1 MERYV
6 ISLERHNLPELHV
19 VERLA
24 ATLGAEAFEVEVQ
37 RLASLHTIDFG
48 APVQSIAR
56 FTHPSLIGMSDAPF
70 DVLSRVCDQLV
81 IREPALLE
89 RPSYRC
95 RHSHGTALPLA
106 LWLDLVRF
114 AREEFDPAKW
124 DAEFLV
130 QKQRSGLSIREAFTP
145 RIAQGRLAVKLHLL
159 SPAHRPVQVTQ
170 DLANFWRSTYAEV
183 RKDLK
188 GRYPKHYWPDDPL
201 VAEATA
207 RAKPRK

>member
-1 MERYV
+1 MRNPRLLSEEEFTQMMCEFDQAGDWMRTQLRTQEPACMERHV
-6 ISLERHNLPELHV
+6 ISLERHNLPELEV

-37 RLASLHTIDFG
+37 RLASLHTIDLG

-130 QKQRSGLSIREAFTP
+130 QKQRSGLSIREAFDAL
-145 RIAQGRLAVKLHLL
+145 IAFKR
-159 SPAHRPVQVTQ
+159 
-170 DLANFWRSTYAEV
+170 AN
-183 RKDLK
+183 K
-188 GRYPKHYWPDDPL
+188 
-201 VAEATA
+201 
-207 RAKPRK
+207 

>member
-1 MERYV
+1 MERHV
-6 ISLERHNLPELHV
+6 ISLERHNLPELEV

-37 RLASLHTIDFG
+37 RLASLHTIDLG

-130 QKQRSGLSIREAFTP
+130 QKQRSGLSIREAFDAL
-145 RIAQGRLAVKLHLL
+145 IAFKR
-159 SPAHRPVQVTQ
+159 
-170 DLANFWRSTYAEV
+170 AN
-183 RKDLK
+183 K
-188 GRYPKHYWPDDPL
+188 
-201 VAEATA
+201 
-207 RAKPRK
+207 